1 MADVAQAVEVAASGH
16 QVVAISPVAGDVINI
31 LAAELRRLGPIRL
44 VRAPEDLPARDE
56 GGLAPEERALLSLL
70 AQGVALGSAAT
81 SLHMSRRT
89 ADRRLARA
97 RRRLGVT
104 TTTEAVSAFRGLQAP
119 SASVGLGSSPLIGL
133 VAREGEVTRLT
144 EVLTAEAGGALV
156 VADAA
161 VGKTALLRA
170 TVESGGFR
178 ALTGGGQLTMALR
191 RYWPLRRALGGLEL
205 SGDPEAVAS
214 LVASVV
220 GPDLLVIDDLHL
232 ADPETVDVLGALTGR
247 ISVLGA
253 ARPDPPGAIDGP
265 VSRLR
270 EAGLVVIGLD
280 PLADADV
287 SRLARRLSP
296 DLPPDRI
303 ERIVAGAGGL
313 PLMAEFLSGMDPDA
327 PLGRGLL
334 PVVEGLAP
342 EEFDL
347 ALRLALAMRP
357 LPGGDLATALVSK
370 GVATPTGEAGIR
382 IRHALVA
389 EAIVGA
395 AGEQAIAAV
404 HRDLA
409 THALDDAVAA
419 QHWRAAGDLDRA
431 AACAAAAARNS
442 TSLVD
447 KARLL
452 RLVAQCSDGTGRPP
466 PWLKAAA
473 ALSEAGLHEEA
484 LAVADSVDR
493 SDLTAEEDATASLIC
508 TRGLWHRGDA
518 AAALA
523 CAAAGVASAERGTR
537 EEAVL
542 TLERIRCETMS
553 TGVQDQHRQELAR
566 VATII
571 GEGPG
576 AAALLNVSGLVAYH
590 GGGQGQQEWAAGLV
604 AGETLED
611 TDSLMRCGNNLVAWH
626 ESSGDQETGLALA
639 FRMSDR
645 AAALGLGEWQAQF
658 SAMAANLL
666 YHRGRYSE
674 ALELAERVE
683 ERALDRRT
691 LQQARLCRVA
701 ALIDLGLSEAADQVL
716 PNTAERDSPDWLADN
731 TTVYLRAC
739 LAENGGRT
747 REALVLLERF
757 DGDLAFEEVSWFFA
771 RPVRAWAEF
780 DLGLPVTPADRTA
793 SLPLTRGLLLETQA
807 VGMLGSDP
815 LGAAVV
821 FDRAAQAGRAWSVG
835 VGLRAAW
842 GAAEALRRA
851 RRPEAEEALLK
862 VEADVAA
869 LGMEPLLARVRRSLR
884 QLGLRRSAPRATD
897 RSGLLTAREREVLDL
912 VAGGA
917 SYEQVARRLGVGRP
931 TVRRL
936 MGNAQLKLGADTRL
950 AAIAALPLGQ

>member
-1 MADVAQAVEVAASGH
+1 
-16 QVVAISPVAGDVINI
+16 
-31 LAAELRRLGPIRL
+31 
-44 VRAPEDLPARDE
+44 
-56 GGLAPEERALLSLL
+56 
-70 AQGVALGSAAT
+70 
-81 SLHMSRRT
+81 
-89 ADRRLARA
+89 
-97 RRRLGVT
+97 
-104 TTTEAVSAFRGLQAP
+104 
-119 SASVGLGSSPLIGL
+119 
-133 VAREGEVTRLT
+133 
-144 EVLTAEAGGALV
+144 
-156 VADAA
+156 
-161 VGKTALLRA
+161 
-170 TVESGGFR
+170 
-178 ALTGGGQLTMALR
+178 
-191 RYWPLRRALGGLEL
+191 
-205 SGDPEAVAS
+205 
-214 LVASVV
+214 
-220 GPDLLVIDDLHL
+220 
-232 ADPETVDVLGALTGR
+232 
-247 ISVLGA
+247 
-253 ARPDPPGAIDGP
+253 
-265 VSRLR
+265 
-270 EAGLVVIGLD
+270 
-280 PLADADV
+280 
-287 SRLARRLSP
+287 
-296 DLPPDRI
+296 
-303 ERIVAGAGGL
+303 
-313 PLMAEFLSGMDPDA
+313 
-327 PLGRGLL
+327 
-334 PVVEGLAP
+334 
-342 EEFDL
+342 
-347 ALRLALAMRP
+347 
-357 LPGGDLATALVSK
+357 
-370 GVATPTGEAGIR
+370 
-382 IRHALVA
+382 
-389 EAIVGA
+389 
-395 AGEQAIAAV
+395 
-404 HRDLA
+404 
-409 THALDDAVAA
+409 
-419 QHWRAAGDLDRA
+419 
-431 AACAAAAARNS
+431 
-442 TSLVD
+442 
-447 KARLL
+447 
-452 RLVAQCSDGTGRPP
+452 
-466 PWLKAAA
+466 
-473 ALSEAGLHEEA
+473 
-484 LAVADSVDR
+484 
-493 SDLTAEEDATASLIC
+493 
-508 TRGLWHRGDA
+508 
-518 AAALA
+518 
-523 CAAAGVASAERGTR
+523 
-537 EEAVL
+537 
-542 TLERIRCETMS
+542 
-553 TGVQDQHRQELAR
+553 
-566 VATII
+566 
-571 GEGPG
+571 
-576 AAALLNVSGLVAYH
+576 
-590 GGGQGQQEWAAGLV
+590 
-604 AGETLED
+604 
-611 TDSLMRCGNNLVAWH
+611 MRCGNNLVAWH

-884 QLGLRRSAPRATD
+884 QVGLRRSAPRATD